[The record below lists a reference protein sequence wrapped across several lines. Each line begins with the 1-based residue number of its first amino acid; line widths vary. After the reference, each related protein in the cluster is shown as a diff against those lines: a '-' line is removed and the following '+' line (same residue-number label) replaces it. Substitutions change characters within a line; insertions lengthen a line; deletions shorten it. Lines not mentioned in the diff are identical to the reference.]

1 MKVPSREELAQSGTL
16 EELYGK
22 LGQIGIAPGW
32 NKKVASLWPEPK
44 KNFAPA
50 HWKYEQARG
59 ALDAAGRLINTEL
72 AERRNLILYN
82 PVSDASYGT
91 VRTMVAAYQMIMPG
105 EWARSHRHTPN
116 ALRLILDSEA
126 GTYTEVDGVK
136 IAMEPGDVLLTP
148 NWSSHGHGN
157 DSRACAYW
165 LDFLD
170 VPLVQLLEPMFFE
183 PNEEE
188 GESHAPSN
196 STPPT
201 KDSPFVFPLSETLKR
216 LDAATPTPSGRF
228 GTEIELGNP
237 AMDTIGLHMM
247 RLAPK
252 VKTAPYRTTANNMY
266 AAVKGSGATTV
277 DGERFE
283 WRRGDVIA
291 APAWRPHF
299 HEAAEDALLLR
310 VTDEPVMQRLGFYRV
325 EEPKEGRALASHHER
340 RHRTNGTPQGR
351 RTPRHRPRQLQ
362 RRRQSAGPG
371 LRRRGALAACARAD
385 PRNRRRC
392 EARAM
397 PGVLAVLTGQDA
409 LADGL
414 TRIPHLAAAGT
425 PPDIVLTNRDGSPV
439 PVAPHHVLATD
450 RVRHVGAAVAFV
462 IAETVAQA
470 KDAAEQVVV
479 DYEPLPAVTDATA
492 AVEKDAPRLY
502 DDLPNIMIDAEVGDA
517 KATDAAFARAAHV
530 TRLDTWV
537 NRVTGVPMEPRAAVG
552 VYDPA
557 TGTLHALRRLRRH
570 RAPEEGDC
578 GDLER
583 AVRIRC
589 ASSLTRSAAISARA
603 TASFP
608 NSRWWSGAR
617 ARSGGR

>member
-32 NKKVASLWPEPK
+32 NKKVASLWPAPK

-82 PVSDASYGT
+82 PVSDGSYGT

-196 STPPT
+196 GTPPT
-201 KDSPFVFPLSETLKR
+201 EEPPVRVPAERDAEAPR
-216 LDAATPTPSGRF
+216 RRDAAT
-228 GTEIELGNP
+228 
-237 AMDTIGLHMM
+237 IGQIRHPC
-247 RLAPK
+247 RTRQPGDGHDRPVHDAARTQD
-252 VKTAPYRTTANNMY
+252 KTAPYRTTANNIY
-266 AAVKGSGATTV
+266 AVVRGTGVTTI

-291 APAWRPHF
+291 APAWREHS
-299 HEAAEDALLLR
+299 HEADEDALLLR
-310 VTDEPVMQRLGFYRV
+310 VTDEPVMQRLGFHRV
-325 EEPKEGRALASHHER
+325 EG
-340 RHRTNGTPQGR
+340 
-351 RTPRHRPRQLQ
+351 
-362 RRRQSAGPG
+362 
-371 LRRRGALAACARAD
+371 
-385 PRNRRRC
+385 
-392 EARAM
+392 
-397 PGVLAVLTGQDA
+397 
-409 LADGL
+409 
-414 TRIPHLAAAGT
+414 
-425 PPDIVLTNRDGSPV
+425 
-439 PVAPHHVLATD
+439 
-450 RVRHVGAAVAFV
+450 
-462 IAETVAQA
+462 ETQ
-470 KDAAEQVVV
+470 
-479 DYEPLPAVTDATA
+479 
-492 AVEKDAPRLY
+492 
-502 DDLPNIMIDAEVGDA
+502 
-517 KATDAAFARAAHV
+517 AAH
-530 TRLDTWV
+530 
-537 NRVTGVPMEPRAAVG
+537 
-552 VYDPA
+552 
-557 TGTLHALRRLRRH
+557 
-570 RAPEEGDC
+570 
-578 GDLER
+578 
-583 AVRIRC
+583 
-589 ASSLTRSAAISARA
+589 
-603 TASFP
+603 
-608 NSRWWSGAR
+608 
-617 ARSGGR
+617 